1 MSGRYFFL
9 VNEPLGEDC
18 PIIEIAANDASGNPF
33 DVWHFFRGETYH
45 GEPVLVSNMPTDRV
59 YHVLFDAFLVPFV
72 SETLG
77 GLLRDAAGD
86 DVQLVPT
93 THPAYWVLNVLRVH
107 DAIDRN
113 RSRFSTFPAD
123 EPRADLAGKP
133 TMFWKMVLSADKIS
147 ASVFRLVDWSMAI
160 VVSESVCQH
169 VTKAAIPD
177 VVFWPIEVVDGNER
191 AEAEPGTPADGG
203 RK

>member
-9 VNEPLGEDC
+9 VNEPLGEDL
-18 PIIEIAANDASGNPF
+18 PIPEIAMNDASGKPV
-33 DVWHFFRGETYH
+33 DVWHFFRGETYR
-45 GEPVLVSNMPTDRV
+45 GEPVPVCNMPTDRV

-77 GLLRDAAGD
+77 GLIRDAAGD

-93 THPAYWVLNVLRVH
+93 THPDYCILNVLRVH

-113 RSRFSTFPAD
+113 RSRYSRFPAD

-133 TMFWKMVLSADKIS
+133 TMLRI
-147 ASVFRLVDWSMAI
+147 LVMSR
-160 VVSESVCQH
+160 
-169 VTKAAIPD
+169 AIPASSRSGGHSSS
-177 VVFWPIEVVDGNER
+177 V
-191 AEAEPGTPADGG
+191 EPPRDRRRTYA
-203 RK
+203 RWSS